1 MMEWNNAI
9 WVYCEI
15 VNGALSPV
23 SIELLGK
30 GRELADVRQ
39 TSLVAV
45 VLGKDAEPIAKTA
58 VSYGADGAII
68 VPQPEWTSFDAVRYT
83 HAMAVLVKK
92 YMPNV
97 ILIGA
102 SNGGRDLGG
111 RLSAAMNV
119 GLVADC
125 IDVYYD
131 GEGDTLTWIRPA
143 YTGKLFVKI
152 QTTTRPQLA
161 TVSDKIFRGNA
172 PDASRQGHIVTETVA
187 GSDVASSYQVTH
199 VEPLPPEALD
209 INLEHAEIIVGAGR
223 GVGDEAGMQKVQTF
237 AEAIGAAFGVSK
249 PLVDNGWAAHDIQ
262 IGITGKKIA
271 PKIYIALGI
280 SGAIQHKLGIQD
292 AELII
297 AVNKDPDAPIFQ
309 FSHYGIVGDLFEAL
323 PALEE
328 EFKRLKK

>member
-1 MMEWNNAI
+1 MEWNNTI

-30 GRELADVRQ
+30 GRELADARH

-45 VLGKDAEPIAKTA
+45 VLGKDAESVAKTA

-68 VPQPEWTSFDAVRYT
+68 VPQPELTSFDAIRYT
-83 HAMAVLVKK
+83 HVMTALARK

-97 ILIGA
+97 VLIGA
-102 SNGGRDLGG
+102 SHDGRDLGG

-125 IDVYYD
+125 IDVSYD
-131 GEGDTLTWIRPA
+131 GEDDTLTWIRPA
-143 YTGKLFVKI
+143 YTGKLFAKI

-161 TVSDKIFRGNA
+161 TVSDKIFRGNV
-172 PDASRQGHIVTETVA
+172 PDASRQGQIVTETAAV
-187 GSDVASSYQVTH
+187 SDISSSYQVTNAA
-199 VEPLPPEALD
+199 PLPPEALEL
-209 INLEHAEIIVGAGR
+209 NLEHAEIIVGAGR
-223 GVGDEAGMQKVQTF
+223 GVGDEAGMQKVQAF
-237 AEAIGAAFGVSK
+237 AESIGAAFGVSK
-249 PLVDNGWAAHDIQ
+249 PLVDNGWAEHAVQ

-309 FSHYGIVGDLFEAL
+309 FAHYGIVGDLFESL

-328 EFKRLKK
+328 EFKKLKR